1 MSPVGEWLQTA
12 RDDRWGLLV
21 DLAFAVAWVTLVDLL
36 FRVLE
41 GPDWAYYMFM
51 LAGIVAYFG
60 FIASLEFATQQD
72 GEKE

>member
-1 MSPVGEWLQTA
+1 MTNVAEWIRHA
-12 RDDRWGLLV
+12 REDRWGILV
-21 DLAFAVAWVTLVDLL
+21 DLVFAIVWVTMVDLL

-60 FIASLEFATQQD
+60 FFISLEMATANR
-72 GEKE
+72 E

>member
-1 MSPVGEWLQTA
+1 MTDIREWLETA
-12 RDDRWGLLV
+12 REERWGLLA
-21 DLAFAVAWVTLVDLL
+21 DLAFAVIWVTVVDVL

-60 FIASLEFATQQD
+60 FFASLKLARSVR
-72 GEKE
+72 

>member
-1 MSPVGEWLQTA
+1 MTNVAEWIRQA
-12 RDDRWGLLV
+12 REDRWGILV
-21 DLAFAVAWVTLVDLL
+21 DLVFAIFWVTMVDLL

-60 FIASLEFATQQD
+60 FFISLEMATANR
-72 GEKE
+72 E